1 MQENF
6 LLVSKTEA
14 KRLIDEYDGEKI
26 PMLLSDFTKH
36 KDQNV
41 RYITAS
47 EGYQEIDQ
55 SKTITLAQDDL
66 MAVLSLYNTKQKSI
80 EILPRGI
87 VKSLLL
93 IGE

>member
-1 MQENF
+1 MQEKF
-6 LLVSKTEA
+6 LLVSKIEA

-26 PMLLSDFTKH
+26 PMLLSDFTKRINQ
-36 KDQNV
+36 DVQ
-41 RYITAS
+41 YITVS

-55 SKTITLAQDDL
+55 SKSITLAQDDL

-80 EILPRGI
+80 EIRSRGI